1 MSSSPVHNPP
11 VEGPY
16 LCDGCDLEY
25 ATHDEAAACESK
37 HLQENDDMRR
47 RDKIKMLFATL
58 LRKQEDVPGND
69 KVKRFA
75 KVITDIIK
83 GGRTPTILQS
93 RVLLF
98 EYLDDIRVEVVT
110 SSDNDIFANDFDDEK
125 GIGSNLV
132 DQIMKTAMEMNTIQP
147 QQPSKW
153 FGDIANAT
161 STTTMPTFA
170 VGVAGPSTT
179 SSLARHGLLTH
190 YVADSNPPR
199 LLYSI
204 LMHRYYSAKL
214 PFGIE
219 QTWTQ
224 LTFLQVIRLAALPY
238 HLWLGLRMIRPRKSQ
253 VMLLSLPCQ

>member
-1 MSSSPVHNPP
+1 MWSSSPANNNSPPP

-25 ATHDEAAACESK
+25 ATHDEAAACENK

-69 KVKRFA
+69 KVTRFA

-83 GGRTPTILQS
+83 KGGRTATILQS

-110 SSDNDIFANDFDDEK
+110 SSDNDNNAIDFDDEK

-132 DQIMKTAMEMNTIQP
+132 VQIMKTAMEMNAIQP

-153 FGDIANAT
+153 FGDSANAT

-170 VGVAGPSTT
+170 VGVAGTSTATSLAMT
-179 SSLARHGLLTH
+179 SSFNPLCGIFKPSCRH
-190 YVADSNPPR
+190 
-199 LLYSI
+199 LYRHVSGYDI
-204 LMHRYYSAKL
+204 V
-214 PFGIE
+214 F
-219 QTWTQ
+219 
-224 LTFLQVIRLAALPY
+224 
-238 HLWLGLRMIRPRKSQ
+238 
-253 VMLLSLPCQ
+253 